1 MSEELV
7 HEIKTLMRDVP
18 DFPIEGIVFKDIT
31 PLLQNG
37 PTLVRMIDH
46 FKARYAGRGI
56 KTIVGIESRGFI
68 FGSALAYALGIG
80 FSLVRKPG
88 KLPFTTKSVDYD
100 LEYGTDTVQMHID
113 AVGPGDKVVIMDDL
127 LATGGT
133 MAAAVQL
140 VEELGADIV
149 ELGCVV
155 ELGCLDGRAKLN
167 RPIHSLVTY

>member
-1 MSEELV
+1 M
-7 HEIKTLMRDVP
+7 
-18 DFPIEGIVFKDIT
+18 
-31 PLLQNG
+31 
-37 PTLVRMIDH
+37 
-46 FKARYAGRGI
+46 
-56 KTIVGIESRGFI
+56 
-68 FGSALAYALGIG
+68 
-80 FSLVRKPG
+80 RKPG

-149 ELGCVV
+149 ELGFVV
-155 ELGCLDGRAKLN
+155 ELGFLDGRAKLN